1 MDKVSNPFSPN
12 AGSRPPEL
20 AGREEIFEDVRVFLG
35 RLPLKRSLQSILFIG
50 LRGVGKTVLL
60 NEIMHM
66 AEQQGNVLPVYLEA
80 SEKRPLGEMLASPL
94 RMSLLKID
102 RMKGAKE
109 KVRRSLSGL
118 RNFVGTIKVKF
129 GDVGI
134 ELEPAAGLADSGDL
148 QFDLIELL
156 SAVADAAADRKMGV
170 VLLIDEVQ
178 YVSGDEFGALV
189 MAMHRMQ
196 QRGLPLAMVGAGL
209 PILPGLAG
217 EAKSYAER
225 LFKYPVIGALSEEAS
240 TQAIRLPFAESEVRI
255 DDDAVRMIYQR
266 SGGYPYFIQEWGY
279 QLWNFVE
286 RARVTIEDVKM
297 VNTVVTEQLD
307 GNFFRVRME
316 RLTPSERSFLRAM
329 SEFDEKEIRMA
340 DLSRRLGISQ
350 QALGPRRSALIKRG
364 MIYSPSHG
372 LVAFTVPLFNEFL
385 RRSPV

>member
-1 MDKVSNPFSPN
+1 MDKIINPFSPN

-20 AGREEIFEDVRVFLG
+20 AGREAVFEDIRVFLG
-35 RLPLKRSLQSILFIG
+35 RLPLKRSVQSVLFTG

-60 NEIMHM
+60 NEIVHM

-80 SEKRPLGEMLASPL
+80 SENRPLGEMLASPL
-94 RMSLLKID
+94 RMALLKID
-102 RMKGAKE
+102 RMKGTKE
-109 KVRRSLSGL
+109 KVRRSLAGL

-196 QRGLPLAMVGAGL
+196 QKGLPLAMVGAGL

-225 LFKYPVIGALSEEAS
+225 LFVFPAIGALPEDAS
-240 TQAIRLPFAESEVRI
+240 TKALRQPFAEAGVRI
-255 DDDAVRMIYQR
+255 DEDAVRMIYRR

-286 RARVTIEDVKM
+286 HGPVTLDDVKM
-297 VNTVVTEQLD
+297 VDSVVAEQLD
-307 GNFFRVRME
+307 SNFFRVRME
-316 RLTPSERSFLRAM
+316 RLTTSEKAFLRTM
-329 SEFDEKEIRMA
+329 SELEGPEVKMA
-340 DLSRRLGISQ
+340 DISKRLGISQ
-350 QALGPRRSALIKRG
+350 QALGPRRSALVKRG
-364 MIYSPSHG
+364 MIYSPAHG
-372 LVAFTVPLFNEFL
+372 LVAFTVPLFDEFL
-385 RRSPV
+385 RRNAI

>member
-80 SEKRPLGEMLASPL
+80 SENRPLGEMLASPL

>member
-1 MDKVSNPFSPN
+1 MDKIIIPFSPN

-20 AGREEIFEDVRVFLG
+20 AGREAVFEDIRVFLG
-35 RLPLKRSLQSILFIG
+35 RLPLKRSVQSVLFTG

-60 NEIMHM
+60 NEIVHL

-80 SEKRPLGEMLASPL
+80 SENRPLGEMLASPL
-94 RMSLLKID
+94 RMALLKID

-109 KVRRSLSGL
+109 KVRRSLAGL

-196 QRGLPLAMVGAGL
+196 QKGLPLAMVGASL

-225 LFKYPVIGALSEEAS
+225 LFVFPVIGALPEDAS
-240 TQAIRLPFAESEVRI
+240 TKALRQPFAEAGVGI
-255 DDDAVRMIYQR
+255 DEDAVRMIYRR

-286 RARVTIEDVKM
+286 HGPVTLDDAKM
-297 VNTVVTEQLD
+297 VDSVVAEQLD
-307 GNFFRVRME
+307 NNFFRVRME
-316 RLTPSERSFLRAM
+316 RLTTSEKAFLRTM
-329 SEFDEKEIRMA
+329 SELEGPEIKMA
-340 DLSRRLGISQ
+340 DISKRLGISQ
-350 QALGPRRSALIKRG
+350 QALGPRRSALVKRG
-364 MIYSPSHG
+364 MIYSPAHG
-372 LVAFTVPLFNEFL
+372 LVAFTVPLFDEFL
-385 RRSPV
+385 RRNAI

>member
-1 MDKVSNPFSPN
+1 MDKIANPFSPN

-20 AGREEIFEDVRVFLG
+20 AGRDAVFEDVRVFLG
-35 RLPLKRSLQSILFIG
+35 RLPLCRSVQSILFTG

-60 NEIMHM
+60 NEIVHM
-66 AEQQGNVLPVYLEA
+66 AERQGNVLPVYLEA
-80 SEKRPLGEMLASPL
+80 SENRPLGEMLASPL
-94 RMSLLKID
+94 RMALLKLD

-109 KVRRSLSGL
+109 KVRRGLAGL

-134 ELEPAAGLADSGDL
+134 ELAPAPGLADSGDL
-148 QFDLIELL
+148 QFDLIELF
-156 SAVADAAADRKMGV
+156 SAVAEAAADRKMGV
-170 VLLIDEVQ
+170 VLLVDEVQ
-178 YVSGDEFGALV
+178 YVSAGEFGALV

-196 QRGLPLAMVGAGL
+196 QRGLPLAMAGAGL

-225 LFKYPVIGALSEEAS
+225 LFTYPVVGALSEAESVRAVR
-240 TQAIRLPFAESEVRI
+240 TPFAEAGVRVS
-255 DDDAVRMIYQR
+255 DDAATMVYRR

-286 RARVTIEDVKM
+286 RSPVVLEDVKA
-297 VNTVVTEQLD
+297 VDAVVTEQLD

-316 RLTPSERSFLRAM
+316 RLTPSERSFLQAM
-329 SEFDEKEIRMA
+329 AGFEGPQIRMA
-340 DLSRRLGISQ
+340 DLSRVLGISQ
-350 QALGPRRSALIKRG
+350 QALGPRRSALVKRG
-364 MIYSPSHG
+364 MIYSPGHG

-385 RRSPV
+385 RRNPA

>member
-1 MDKVSNPFSPN
+1 MDKIVNPFSPN

-20 AGREEIFEDVRVFLG
+20 AGRDAIFEDVRVFLG
-35 RLPLKRSLQSILFIG
+35 RLPLKRSVQSILFTG

-60 NEIMHM
+60 NEVMHM
-66 AEQQGNVLPVYLEA
+66 AEKQGNVLPVFLEA
-80 SEKRPLGEMLASPL
+80 SENRPLGEMLASPL
-94 RMSLLKID
+94 RMALLKID
-102 RMKGAKE
+102 RMKGTKE
-109 KVRRSLSGL
+109 KVRRSLAAL

-156 SAVADAAADRKMGV
+156 SAVAETAADRRMGV
-170 VLLIDEVQ
+170 VLLVDEVQ

-225 LFKYPVIGALSEEAS
+225 LFTYPAVGALSEEAS
-240 TQAIRLPFAESEVRI
+240 VRAIRRPFADAGVRVE
-255 DDDAVRMIYQR
+255 DAAAEMVYRR
-266 SGGYPYFIQEWGY
+266 SGGFPYFIQEWGY

-286 RARVTIEDVKM
+286 RTPVTRKDVET
-297 VNTVVTEQLD
+297 VDAVVTEQLD

-316 RLTPSERSFLRAM
+316 RLTPSEKSFLRAM
-329 SEFDEKEIRMA
+329 SEFDAPEIRMA
-340 DLSRRLGISQ
+340 DLSRKLKISQ

-364 MIYSPSHG
+364 MIYSPAHG

-385 RRSPV
+385 RRNPV

>member
-80 SEKRPLGEMLASPL
+80 SENRPLGEMLASPL

-297 VNTVVTEQLD
+297 VDAVVTEQLD
-307 GNFFRVRME
+307 GNFFRVRKE

>member
-1 MDKVSNPFSPN
+1 MDKIVNPFSPN

-20 AGREEIFEDVRVFLG
+20 AGRDAIFEDVRVFLG
-35 RLPLKRSLQSILFIG
+35 RLPLRRSVQSILFTG

-60 NEIMHM
+60 NEVMHM
-66 AEQQGNVLPVYLEA
+66 AEERGDVLPVFLEA
-80 SEKRPLGEMLASPL
+80 SENRPLGEMLASPL
-94 RMSLLKID
+94 RMALLKLD
-102 RMKGAKE
+102 RMKGARD
-109 KVRRSLSGL
+109 KVRRSLAAL

-156 SAVADAAADRKMGV
+156 SAVAEAAADRRMGV
-170 VLLIDEVQ
+170 VLLVDEVQ

-217 EAKSYAER
+217 ETKSYAER
-225 LFKYPVIGALSEEAS
+225 LFTYPVVGALSKEAS
-240 TQAIRLPFAESEVRI
+240 VRAIRRPFADAGVRVE
-255 DDDAVRMIYQR
+255 DAAAEMVYRR

-279 QLWNFVE
+279 QLWNFVG
-286 RARVTIEDVKM
+286 RSPVMRRDVEM
-297 VNTVVTEQLD
+297 VDAVVTEQLD

-316 RLTPSERSFLRAM
+316 RLTPSEKSFLRAM
-329 SEFDEKEIRMA
+329 SEFGEPEIRMA
-340 DLSRRLGISQ
+340 DLSRRLKISL

-364 MIYSPSHG
+364 MIYSPAHG
-372 LVAFTVPLFNEFL
+372 LVAFTVPLFGEFL
-385 RRSPV
+385 RRNPV

>member
-1 MDKVSNPFSPN
+1 MDKIINPFSPN

-20 AGREEIFEDVRVFLG
+20 AGREAVFEDIRVFLG
-35 RLPLKRSLQSILFIG
+35 RLPLKRSVQSVLFTG

-60 NEIMHM
+60 NEIVHL

-80 SEKRPLGEMLASPL
+80 SENRPLGEMLASPL
-94 RMSLLKID
+94 RMALLKID

-109 KVRRSLSGL
+109 KVRRSLAGL

-196 QRGLPLAMVGAGL
+196 QKGLPLAMVGASL

-225 LFKYPVIGALSEEAS
+225 LFVFPVIGALPEDAS
-240 TQAIRLPFAESEVRI
+240 TKALRQPFAEAGVGI
-255 DDDAVRMIYQR
+255 DEDAVRMIYRR

-286 RARVTIEDVKM
+286 HGPVTLDDAKM
-297 VNTVVTEQLD
+297 VDSVVAEQLD
-307 GNFFRVRME
+307 NNFFRVRME
-316 RLTPSERSFLRAM
+316 RLTTSEKAFLRTM
-329 SEFDEKEIRMA
+329 SELEGPEIKMA
-340 DLSRRLGISQ
+340 DISKRLGISQ
-350 QALGPRRSALIKRG
+350 QALGPRRSALVKRG
-364 MIYSPSHG
+364 MIYSPAHG
-372 LVAFTVPLFNEFL
+372 LVAFTVPLFDEFL
-385 RRSPV
+385 RRNAI